1 MNSSANVQSFDAVI
15 AVRASLVAFGDQVEQ
30 ALSMVDL
37 EMRRLLDWLEHDR
50 PRFWRTQL
58 RMARDEVTAA
68 RAALHRCLMYPI
80 GDERPSCREEKAT
93 LKLAE
98 ARLRY
103 CEEKAERLKHWTR
116 EIRHEMFEY
125 DGRIRQL
132 TELVE
137 YDAPL
142 AIGILTKLLTH
153 LEEYRAIQRDG
164 GRVESISTA
173 ALADALW
180 PADKEKRKV
189 PEQ

>member
-98 ARLRY
+98 ARLRH

-137 YDAPL
+137 YDAPQ

-180 PADKEKRKV
+180 PADEVRREV